1 MAVSERRGAVTSGGE
16 RRYESDRGFR
26 GEWVHRDE
34 LAPPSHRGIMVV
46 VRSRRLGEP
55 SEGKHR
61 SLRQPSTFTFD
72 PTLVLRRVPDKPTIE
87 EWPAV
92 ESDRALGIA
101 AVQHILE
108 LRDVAPNHL
117 RIQPQHL
124 TGRAHNRLRSQIAP

>member
-16 RRYESDRGFR
+16 RRYESDRRFR

-34 LAPPSHRGIMVV
+34 LAPPPDRGIVVV

-72 PTLVLRRVPDKPTIE
+72 PTLVLRRVADKPTIE
-87 EWPAV
+87 ERPAIK
-92 ESDRALGIA
+92 SDRATGIA
-101 AVQHILE
+101 TVERILE

-117 RIQPQHL
+117 RIQAQHL
-124 TGRAHNRLRSQIAP
+124 TGRAHNRFRSQIAP